1 MSEVQKI
8 AFIGLGAMGLPMA
21 MRLAQ
26 AGFDVRSVM
35 HKTQENQLAGQQL
48 EAAGGKIVASYAEA
62 VRAVDL
68 IISILPDDA
77 ALENVYLDP
86 QIFAAAPAGVRIL
99 DMTSCTATA
108 LKKVAAHWAAK
119 NAIVVDAPV
128 SGGVGGAA
136 SGGLTIFA
144 AGDDVAVDALA
155 PVLAVLG
162 KNVLRLQSIGDGKSI
177 KAVNQMLAAVNA
189 VALSE
194 AFILAKKLG
203 LDLEKT
209 YEIIRISSGG
219 SYVFDHKFMKI
230 ATNDYSGGFK
240 FKLMKKDLGIAM
252 NEAKGLS
259 IPLTTLAAS
268 VFDQCQGHDDKDYS
282 VLATVYLNQQE
293 KSNA

>member
-21 MRLAQ
+21 KRLAQ

-35 HKTQENQLAGQQL
+35 HKTQENQWAGQEL
-48 EAAGGKIVASYAEA
+48 EAAGGMIVASYVEA
-62 VRAVDL
+62 VRGVDL

-86 QIFAAAPAGVRIL
+86 EIFAAAPPGVRIL

-108 LKKVAAHWAAK
+108 LKKVAAHWAVK

-144 AGDDVAVDALA
+144 AGDDEAVKALE
-155 PVLAVLG
+155 PVFAVLG
-162 KNVLRLQSIGDGKSI
+162 KNVFRLRSIGDGKAI

-209 YEIIRISSGG
+209 YEIIRTSSGG

-268 VFDQCQGHDDKDYS
+268 VFDQCQGNDDKDYS
-282 VLATVYLNQQE
+282 VLATVYLKQQE

>member
-1 MSEVQKI
+1 MSTVSKI

-21 MRLAQ
+21 KRLAK

-35 HKTQENQLAGQQL
+35 HKTQENQLAGKEL
-48 EAAGGKIVASYAEA
+48 EAAGGLIVASYVEA
-62 VRAVDL
+62 VRGVDL
-68 IISILPDDA
+68 IVSILPDDA

-86 QIFAAAPAGVRIL
+86 EIFAAAPQGVRIL
-99 DMTSCTATA
+99 DMTSCTASA
-108 LKKVAAHWAAK
+108 LKRVAAHWAAK

-136 SGGLTIFA
+136 SGELTIFA
-144 AGDDVAVDALA
+144 AGDNEAVDALA
-155 PVLAVLG
+155 QVFATLG
-162 KNVLRLQSIGDGKSI
+162 KNVFRLQSIGDGKAI

-194 AFILAKKLG
+194 AFMLAKKLG

-219 SYVFDHKFMKI
+219 SYVFDHKFKKI

-240 FKLMKKDLGIAM
+240 FKLMKKDLGIAI

-268 VFDQCQGHDDKDYS
+268 VFDQCQGNDDKDYS